1 MPKRIRSTAP
11 TSGPAAAPVAE
22 WPVSPIV
29 RGDAPLDVAEVTFR
43 LLTAGPEPLSIDGAQ
58 IGLGLPAR
66 RIPLHELASV
76 LMHPSCSF
84 AASDTVWRLLID
96 RARTGGPAWVV
107 GAVGVALPGLRAA
120 ARRLSR
126 TYAGDVQAEVLA
138 GFLAALG
145 QVKPSGPRVVQRLC
159 STALVTARAALRA
172 SEPARADVNAAAPGS
187 APPPALS
194 GHPDFVLARAVAAG
208 VITAAEADLIGAT
221 RLEDVPVAEYA
232 RRHGKTAKAVYKA
245 RDRAEERLVTA
256 IRAGQLSDTDAD
268 VITEATTRV
277 AVDPDLYR

>member
-11 TSGPAAAPVAE
+11 TSAPAAAPVAKS
-22 WPVSPIV
+22 PVSPIV
-29 RGDAPLDVAEVTFR
+29 RGAAPLDVAEVTFR

-58 IGLGLPAR
+58 IGHGLPAR
-66 RIPLHELASV
+66 RIPLHELAAI

-96 RARTGGPAWVV
+96 RARTSGPAWVV

-126 TYAGDVQAEVLA
+126 IYTGDVQAEVLA
-138 GFLAALG
+138 GFLAALRK
-145 QVKPSGPRVVQRLC
+145 VKPAGPRVVQRLC

-172 SEPARADVNAAAPGS
+172 SEPARADVNVATPGS
-187 APPPALS
+187 TPPPAPS

-208 VITAAEADLIGAT
+208 VITTAEADLIGAT
-221 RLEDVPVAEYA
+221 RLEDVPIADYA
-232 RRHGKTAKAVYKA
+232 QRHGKGYWAVHKA
-245 RDRAEERLVTA
+245 RARAEERLVAA
-256 IRAGQLSDTDAD
+256 IRAGELSDTDAD
-268 VITEATTRV
+268 VIAEATTTV
-277 AVDPDLYR
+277 AVDPDLR

>member
-11 TSGPAAAPVAE
+11 VAVPAADS
-22 WPVSPIV
+22 PVSPIV

-43 LLTAGPEPLSIDGAQ
+43 LLTTGPEPLSIDGAQ

-66 RIPLHELASV
+66 RIPLHELAAI

-120 ARRLSR
+120 ARRLACAY
-126 TYAGDVQAEVLA
+126 TGDVQAEVLV
-138 GFLAALG
+138 GFLTTLR
-145 QVKPSGPRVVQRLC
+145 QVKPGRPRVVQRLC
-159 STALVTARAALRA
+159 SAALVTARAALRA
-172 SEPARADVNAAAPGS
+172 SEPARADVTSNPPGS
-187 APPPALS
+187 TPPPVPA
-194 GHPDFVLARAVAAG
+194 GHPDFVLARAVAVG

-221 RLEDVPVAEYA
+221 RLEDVPLADYGQ
-232 RRHGKTAKAVYKA
+232 RHGKSYAAIRQA
-245 RDRAEERLVTA
+245 RCRAEARLVAA
-256 IRAGQLSDTDAD
+256 IRAGELSDTDAD
-268 VITEATTRV
+268 VIAEATTTV
-277 AVDPDLYR
+277 VIDPDLVR